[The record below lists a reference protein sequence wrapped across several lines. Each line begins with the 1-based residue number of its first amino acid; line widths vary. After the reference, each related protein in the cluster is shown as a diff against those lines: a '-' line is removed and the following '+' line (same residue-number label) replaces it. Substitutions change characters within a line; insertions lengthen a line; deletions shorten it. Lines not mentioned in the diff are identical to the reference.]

1 MKIWPD
7 IPRITLDYPVKER
20 GCAYQSILSVVPK
33 GGWGT
38 AAFNL
43 QPPEEPEDELGTQSV
58 QERESFQE
66 PSFSPGPYFPKC
78 DRWNFTF
85 EVFVQ
90 IVGNIQN
97 SPWELGIQIPLVGG
111 EVIWVSRGQNKETW
125 TALPQHLTLGPRPPR
140 NYGRRLRT
148 ARGLPHSL
156 GTELP
161 LTRAA
166 PRAGHQDK
174 RQGHEL
180 TATACLQPTP

>member
-1 MKIWPD
+1 MLISPFCPWCL
-7 IPRITLDYPVKER
+7 RE
-20 GCAYQSILSVVPK
+20 
-33 GGWGT
+33 GWGR

-43 QPPEEPEDELGTQSV
+43 QPPEEPEDELGTQSF

-125 TALPQHLTLGPRPPR
+125 TGCRSTSPLAHAHQGTTGGDSELHEGFHT
-140 NYGRRLRT
+140 
-148 ARGLPHSL
+148 HSGQSCLSHGQLHVL
-156 GTELP
+156 GTRTSGKGTNSLRQHAYSRLP
-161 LTRAA
+161 KFTSCTSAIMFN
-166 PRAGHQDK
+166 DS
-174 RQGHEL
+174 
-180 TATACLQPTP
+180 